1 MPVISTVTPLSG
13 PGLRTAGDCL
23 RAIRAGNLDACD
35 LMAVPVEADG
45 AVTADQALDELLEVR
60 ADDFVKAADL
70 TGKAGQSAQAVA
82 RAGSATIRVIFLG
95 VDDRS
100 PRALRRAGGELGR
113 ILQAGDRALSSVV
126 AGRQASQIRAFA
138 EGVLLG
144 SYRYTEKSTAG
155 DQAQDAELRL
165 LVTDGNDSSLETGA
179 VDEVGAPDEVA
190 ALIAEATTVATA
202 VALARD
208 LTNTPSLRKS
218 PQWLADAAVRVAADS
233 GLVARIWTDQ
243 ELLSSGFGGITAVGS
258 GSDRPPRLIELSYV
272 PGRTPDGRTPD
283 AQTWQSAQG
292 AADAERR
299 HIVLVGKGI
308 TFDSGGLSLKPNDG
322 MKAMKTDMAGGAAVI
337 AVMSALARLG
347 VAYQVTGLVA
357 AAENMPSGSACRPGD
372 VLTAFGG
379 RTVEVLNTDAEG
391 RLVLADAI
399 AYADAVLE
407 PDQIIDVATLT
418 GAARIALG
426 GSLAALYSTSEDL
439 AAALTASGE
448 ASGDRL
454 WRMPLVDDYR
464 SALDSPVADIANV
477 PRSGPG
483 AGSITAALFLKEFAG
498 SRPWA
503 HLDIAGAARSSGDEG
518 ELSAGGT
525 GFGTRLL
532 LRWLQGS
539 PVRGA
544 GADQPV
550 SLPA

>member
-13 PGLRTAGDCL
+13 AGLRTAGDCL
-23 RAIRAGNLDACD
+23 RAISTGSLDVCD
-35 LMAVPVEADG
+35 LLAVPVEADG
-45 AVTADQALDELLEVR
+45 AIAADQTLDEFLAVR
-60 ADDFVKAADL
+60 ADDIIKAARQS
-70 TGKAGQSAQAVA
+70 GEAGQSAQAMA
-82 RAGSATIRVIFLG
+82 QAGTAAIKIIFLG
-95 VDDRS
+95 VGDRS

-113 ILQAGDRALSSVV
+113 MLRPGANALSSVV
-126 AGRQASQIRAFA
+126 GWPASQVSAFT

-155 DQAQDAELRL
+155 DDATGAELRL
-165 LVTDGNDSSLETGA
+165 LVTPEGNDSSQETCAAGEA
-179 VDEVGAPDEVA
+179 GAPDEVA
-190 ALIAEATTVATA
+190 AVISESATVAGA
-202 VALARD
+202 VVLARD

-218 PQWLADAAVRVAADS
+218 PQWLADAAVQVAADS

-243 ELLSSGFGGITAVGS
+243 ELLSSGFGGLTAVGS
-258 GSDRPPRLIELSYV
+258 GSARPPRLIELIY
-272 PGRTPDGRTPD
+272 TP
-283 AQTWQSAQG
+283 SAQD
-292 AADAERR
+292 AADGSRR
-299 HIVLVGKGI
+299 HVVLVGKGI

-322 MKAMKTDMAGGAAVI
+322 MKAMKTDMAGGAVVI

-347 VAYQVTGLVA
+347 VTDQVTGLVA
-357 AAENMPSGSACRPGD
+357 AAENMPSGSAYRPGD

-399 AYADAVLE
+399 SYADAVLE

-426 GSLAALYSTSEDL
+426 GSLAALYSTSDEL
-439 AAALTASGE
+439 AATLTASGE
-448 ASGDRL
+448 ASGDLL

-464 SALDSPVADIANV
+464 TALDSPVADIANV
-477 PRSGPG
+477 PRSGAG
-483 AGSITAALFLKEFAG
+483 AGSITAALFLREFAG

-503 HLDIAGAARSSGDEG
+503 HLDIAGAARRSADEG
-518 ELSAGGT
+518 EQSAGGT

-532 LRWLQGS
+532 LRWLQQTAA
-539 PVRGA
+539 RTA
-544 GADQPV
+544 EQQV